1 MDIND
6 KRRKMADRLRHSVA
20 CVRPG
25 DELCDQGVLAV
36 LCVGPGHHEG
46 YSDAEDVLRLA
57 DLIDRPTCHL
67 ARCHM
72 GYGSCSWGIRC
83 DRCGGKFNHVIPR
96 QFIFCPKCGA
106 EVVEDE

>member
-57 DLIDRPTCHL
+57 DLIDRPTCR
-67 ARCHM
+67 AVQAAP
-72 GYGSCSWGIRC
+72 GDFYACSE
-83 DRCGGKFNHVIPR
+83 CGHDGWTDADSVTR
-96 QFIFCPKCGA
+96 FCPNCGA
-106 EVVEDE
+106 EVVRDE

>member
-1 MDIND
+1 MDIYD

-25 DELCDQGVLAV
+25 DELCDQEVLAV

-57 DLIDRPTCHL
+57 DLIDRPTCR
-67 ARCHM
+67 AVQPAPGDFYACSEC
-72 GYGSCSWGIRC
+72 GYDGWAGADSVTR
-83 DRCGGKFNHVIPR
+83 
-96 QFIFCPKCGA
+96 FCPDCGA
-106 EVVEDE
+106 EVVTDE